1 LALQAGLSFAVRET
15 CLFRLQPIFFVVG
28 VMVIIIGISMMVPAA
43 VDLAYGNP
51 DWKIFAQASI
61 TTIGLGGMACLAC
74 RSDIG
79 PRVTAR
85 QGYVLTVV
93 SWIAVSLTGA
103 LPLWYSSLELSFC
116 DAVFETVSGL
126 TTTGSTILS
135 GLDHLPPGLLIW
147 RSIMQWLGGIGIIV
161 TALALLPMMR
171 VGGMQ
176 LFQMESSDRSEK
188 LSGRMRD
195 MCLQI
200 VMIYSFLTLVCI
212 VLYRIF
218 GMGWFDAINYGM
230 TTLSTGGYATS
241 DLSFANFDTSLSLHW
256 IAILFMFFGGLPFT
270 AYAVFLRKRAI
281 KAVIGNQQIKL
292 FCLII
297 AGFTFLLTLRLLQIS
312 DDSIFRSLTIAA
324 FNLVSVITTTG
335 YASGDY
341 LLWGPAA
348 VMLFFFAT
356 FIGGCSGSTSGGF
369 KMFRLYVVFTG
380 LRAHFMRLRSP
391 SAVVVSRIDRHEIT
405 SDIYNAV
412 TVYVFLL
419 TISYIAVTVA
429 LGLTGLDL
437 ITSMSAAATSLANV
451 GPGLGNIIG
460 PAGNFQSLPDSAKWI
475 LDVAMVLGRLE
486 FETLLVLLMP
496 SFWRD

>member
-1 LALQAGLSFAVRET
+1 
-15 CLFRLQPIFFVVG
+15 
-28 VMVIIIGISMMVPAA
+28 MMVPAA

>member
-1 LALQAGLSFAVRET
+1 M
-15 CLFRLQPIFFVVG
+15 FRLQPIFFVVG
-28 VMVIIIGISMMVPAA
+28 VMVIIIGVSMMVPSA
-43 VDLAYGNP
+43 VDLYYGNP
-51 DWKIFAQASI
+51 DWKIFAQASV

-79 PRVTAR
+79 PRVSPR
-85 QGYVLTVV
+85 QGYVLTVM

-103 LPLWYSSLELSFC
+103 LPLWYSSLDISFC

-135 GLDHLPPGLLIW
+135 GLDHMPPGLLVW

-188 LSGRMRD
+188 LSPRMRD

-200 VMIYSFLTLVCI
+200 VLIYSILTLMCV
-212 VLYRIF
+212 VLYKVF
-218 GMGWFDAINYGM
+218 GMTWFDAINYGM

-241 DLSFANFDTSLSLHW
+241 DLSFAKFDTSLALHW
-256 IAILFMFFGGLPFT
+256 VAIVFMFAGGLPFT
-270 AYAVFLRKRAI
+270 TYALFARKHKISAI
-281 KAVIGNQQIKL
+281 TGNQQIRL

-297 AGFTFLLTLRLLQIS
+297 AGFTFLLTLRLMFVS
-312 DDSIFRSLTIAA
+312 DDGLFRSLTLAA

-335 YASGDY
+335 FASGDY
-341 LLWGPAA
+341 LLWGPPA

-356 FIGGCSGSTSGGF
+356 FVGGCSGSTSGGF
-369 KMFRLYVVFTG
+369 KMFRFYVVFSG
-380 LRAHFMRLRSP
+380 LRAHFLRLRSP
-391 SAVVVSRIDRHEIT
+391 SAVVVSRIDRREIT

-419 TISYIAVTVA
+419 AISYIGVTVA

-486 FETLLVLLMP
+486 FETLLVLFLP

>member
-1 LALQAGLSFAVRET
+1 M
-15 CLFRLQPIFFVVG
+15 FRLQPIFFVVG
-28 VMVIIIGISMMVPAA
+28 VMVIIIGVSMMVPS
-43 VDLAYGNP
+43 VIDLYYGNP
-51 DWKIFAQASI
+51 DWKIFAQAAV

-85 QGYVLTVV
+85 QGYVLTVM

-103 LPLWYSSLELSFC
+103 LPLWYSSLEISFC

-147 RSIMQWLGGIGIIV
+147 RSILQWLGGIGIIV
-161 TALALLPMMR
+161 SALALLPMMR

-200 VMIYSFLTLVCI
+200 VMIYSALTLACI
-212 VLYRIF
+212 VLYRAF
-218 GMGWFDAINYGM
+218 GMKWFDAINYGM

-241 DLSFANFDTSLSLHW
+241 DLSFAKFDSSLSLHW
-256 IAILFMFFGGLPFT
+256 IAILFMFIGGLPFT
-270 AYAVFLRKRAI
+270 AYVVFLRKRAI
-281 KAVIGNQQIKL
+281 KAVIGNQQIRL
-292 FCLII
+292 FCLVI
-297 AGFTFLLTLRLLQIS
+297 AGFTLLLTLNLARVS
-312 DDSIFRSLTIAA
+312 DDSIFRSLTMAA

-335 YASGDY
+335 FASGDY
-341 LLWGPAA
+341 LLWGPTA

-356 FIGGCSGSTSGGF
+356 FIGGCSGSTAGGF
-369 KMFRLYVVFTG
+369 KIFRLYVVFAG

-391 SAVVVSRIDRHEIT
+391 SAVVVSHIGQHEIT
-405 SDIYNAV
+405 SEIYNAV

-419 TISYIAVTVA
+419 TISYILVTVA
-429 LGLTGLDL
+429 LGLTGLDF
-437 ITSMSAAATSLANV
+437 ITAMSAAATSLANV

-460 PAGNFQSLPDSAKWI
+460 PSGNFQALPDSAKWI
-475 LDVAMVLGRLE
+475 LDVAMILGRLE

-496 SFWRD
+496 TFWRD

>member
-1 LALQAGLSFAVRET
+1 
-15 CLFRLQPIFFVVG
+15 
-28 VMVIIIGISMMVPAA
+28 
-43 VDLAYGNP
+43 
-51 DWKIFAQASI
+51 
-61 TTIGLGGMACLAC
+61 
-74 RSDIG
+74 
-79 PRVTAR
+79 
-85 QGYVLTVV
+85 
-93 SWIAVSLTGA
+93 
-103 LPLWYSSLELSFC
+103 
-116 DAVFETVSGL
+116 
-126 TTTGSTILS
+126 
-135 GLDHLPPGLLIW
+135 
-147 RSIMQWLGGIGIIV
+147 
-161 TALALLPMMR
+161 
-171 VGGMQ
+171 
-176 LFQMESSDRSEK
+176 
-188 LSGRMRD
+188 MRD

-200 VMIYSFLTLVCI
+200 VLIYSSLTFVCL
-212 VLYRIF
+212 VLYRVF
-218 GMGWFDAINYGM
+218 GMNWFDAINYAM

-241 DLSFANFDTSLSLHW
+241 DLSFAKFDSSLSLHW
-256 IAILFMFFGGLPFT
+256 IAILFMFAGGLPFT
-270 AYAVFLRKRAI
+270 AYAVVLRKRNFQ
-281 KAVIGNQQIKL
+281 AVIGNQQIKL

-297 AGFTFLLTLRLLQIS
+297 AGFTVLLTIRLAQIS
-312 DDSIFRSLTIAA
+312 DDSLFRSLTMAA

-335 YASGDY
+335 FASGDY

-419 TISYIAVTVA
+419 TVSYIAVTIA
-429 LGLTGLDL
+429 LGMTGLDL

-475 LDVAMVLGRLE
+475 LDIAMVLGRLE

>member
-1 LALQAGLSFAVRET
+1 M
-15 CLFRLQPIFFVVG
+15 FRLQPIFFVVG

>member
-1 LALQAGLSFAVRET
+1 MSFAVGEA

-28 VMVIIIGISMMVPAA
+28 VMVIIIGVSMMVPAA

-85 QGYVLTVV
+85 QGYILTVV
-93 SWIAVSLTGA
+93 SWIAISLTGS
-103 LPLWYSSLELSFC
+103 LPLWYSSLEISFC

-135 GLDHLPPGLLIW
+135 GLDQLPPGLLIW

-200 VMIYSFLTLVCI
+200 VMIYSVLTLVCV

-218 GMGWFDAINYGM
+218 GMQWFDAINYGM

-241 DLSFANFDTSLSLHW
+241 DLSFAKFDTSLSLHW

-281 KAVIGNQQIKL
+281 KAVIGNQQIRL

-297 AGFTFLLTLRLLQIS
+297 AGFTLLLTLRLVQIS
-312 DDSIFRSLTIAA
+312 DDSVIRSLTMAA

-335 YASGDY
+335 FASGDY

-419 TISYIAVTVA
+419 TISYITVTIA

-451 GPGLGNIIG
+451 GPGLGSIIG

>member
-1 LALQAGLSFAVRET
+1 ML
-15 CLFRLQPIFFVVG
+15 RLQPIFFVVG
-28 VMVIIIGISMMVPAA
+28 VLVIIIGVSMLVPSA
-43 VDLAYGNP
+43 VDLYYGNP
-51 DWKIFAQASI
+51 DWKIFAQASV

-85 QGYVLTVV
+85 QGYILTVV
-93 SWIAVSLTGA
+93 SWIAASVTGA
-103 LPLWYSSLELSFC
+103 LPLWYSSLGISFC
-116 DAVFETVSGL
+116 DAMFETVSGL

-135 GLDHLPPGLLIW
+135 GLDHMPPGLLIW

-188 LSGRMRD
+188 LSPRMRD

-200 VMIYSFLTLVCI
+200 VLIYSGLTLLCV
-212 VLYRIF
+212 VLYRIL
-218 GMGWFDAINYGM
+218 GMRWFDAINYGM

-241 DLSFANFDTSLSLHW
+241 DLSFAKFDSSLSLHW
-256 IAILFMFFGGLPFT
+256 VAILFMFAGALPFG
-270 AYAVFLRKRAI
+270 AFVVMFRKHSIRAL
-281 KAVIGNQQIKL
+281 VDNQQVKL
-292 FCLII
+292 FCLIV
-297 AGFTFLLTLRLLQIS
+297 AALTALLTIGLVQVS
-312 DDSIFRSLTIAA
+312 DDSIFRSLTMAA

-335 YASGDY
+335 FASGDY

-356 FIGGCSGSTSGGF
+356 FIGGCSGSTAGGF
-369 KMFRLYVVFTG
+369 KMFRFYVVFTG
-380 LRAHFMRLRSP
+380 LRAHFIRLRSP
-391 SAVVVSRIDRHEIT
+391 SAVVVSHIDHHEIT
-405 SDIYNAV
+405 SEIYNAV

-419 TISYIAVTVA
+419 SISYIAVSIA

-437 ITSMSAAATSLANV
+437 ITSMSAAATALANV

-475 LDVAMVLGRLE
+475 LDVGMVLGRLE
-486 FETLLVLLMP
+486 FETLFVLLMS

>member
-1 LALQAGLSFAVRET
+1 
-15 CLFRLQPIFFVVG
+15 
-28 VMVIIIGISMMVPAA
+28 MVIIIGISMMVPAA

-297 AGFTFLLTLRLLQIS
+297 AGFTFLLTLRLLQNS

-412 TVYVFLL
+412 TV
-419 TISYIAVTVA
+419 
-429 LGLTGLDL
+429 
-437 ITSMSAAATSLANV
+437 
-451 GPGLGNIIG
+451 
-460 PAGNFQSLPDSAKWI
+460 
-475 LDVAMVLGRLE
+475 
-486 FETLLVLLMP
+486 
-496 SFWRD
+496 

>member
-1 LALQAGLSFAVRET
+1 M
-15 CLFRLQPIFFVVG
+15 FRLQPIFFVVG
-28 VMVIIIGISMMVPAA
+28 VMVIIIGVSMMVPAA
-43 VDLAYGNP
+43 VDLYYGNP

-74 RSDIG
+74 WSDIG
-79 PRVTAR
+79 PRVTLR

-103 LPLWYSSLELSFC
+103 LPLWYSSLDISFC

-126 TTTGSTILS
+126 TTTGSTVLS
-135 GLDHLPPGLLIW
+135 GLDDMPPGLLVW

-188 LSGRMRD
+188 LSPRIRD

-200 VMIYSFLTLVCI
+200 VLIYSGLTLVCI
-212 VLYRIF
+212 VLYRAF
-218 GMGWFDAINYGM
+218 GMSWFDAINHGM
-230 TTLSTGGYATS
+230 TTLATGGYSTS
-241 DLSFANFDTSLSLHW
+241 DLSFAKFDSSLALHW
-256 IAILFMFFGGLPFT
+256 VGIVFMIAGGLPFT
-270 AYAVFLRKRAI
+270 AYALLIRKKKLSALT
-281 KAVIGNQQIKL
+281 GNQQIRL
-292 FCLII
+292 FGLVIF
-297 AGFTFLLTLRLLQIS
+297 GFTALLTLRLVQIS
-312 DDSIFRSLTIAA
+312 DDSVFRSLTMAA

-348 VMLFFFAT
+348 IMLFFFAT

-391 SAVVVSRIDRHEIT
+391 SAVVVSHIDRHEIT

-437 ITSMSAAATSLANV
+437 ITSMSAAATALANV

-460 PAGNFQSLPDSAKWI
+460 PAGNFKSLPDSAKWI

>member
-1 LALQAGLSFAVRET
+1 M
-15 CLFRLQPIFFVVG
+15 FRLQPIFFVVG

-297 AGFTFLLTLRLLQIS
+297 AGFTFLLTLRLLQNS